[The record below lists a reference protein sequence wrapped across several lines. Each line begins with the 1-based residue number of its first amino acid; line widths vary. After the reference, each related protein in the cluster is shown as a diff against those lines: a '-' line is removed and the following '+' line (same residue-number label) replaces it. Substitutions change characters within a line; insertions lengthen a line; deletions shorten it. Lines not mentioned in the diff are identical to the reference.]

1 MQIGMLIH
9 QASFVANNFSERTM
23 KLVSLCGLL
32 LLTSQ
37 IIVLP
42 FSYGNQVNMILLGLV
57 DTNLSLPIAP
67 KRYQCLVPGLQ

>member
-9 QASFVANNFSERTM
+9 QASFVPNNFSERTM

-37 IIVLP
+37 IIVIHF
-42 FSYGNQVNMILLGLV
+42 FSG
-57 DTNLSLPIAP
+57 
-67 KRYQCLVPGLQ
+67 K